1 MNSNVE
7 ALIAQ
12 IKSDLSKYDDAGLI
26 DDTSL
31 YRDISLGLKR
41 FGNDIMQLQETMVEV
56 DKGYGELPQSFFSLY
71 GAWLCNPLGYVNK
84 NTVEQDSL
92 INSVMYRERTIKTK
106 EWSECSADCETIT
119 ENVIRE
125 NLYYNGN
132 NVQFLYNNPQ
142 LLKLG
147 KSFQKIN
154 CHATCRNKI
163 VRDNPNEIVILGYRL
178 QANFNEGYIY
188 MQYYGLPT
196 DEEGNI
202 EIPET
207 PNGHLETYLEYFLK
221 RRLAERLMG
230 NNDAVGLQNLYQ
242 IYAQNEGVALRNA
255 STELKMS
262 KLKPSTF
269 QKMKMLN
276 KLESLQ
282 YETNF

>member
-7 ALIAQ
+7 GLIAQ

-31 YRDISLGLKR
+31 YRDITLGLKR
-41 FGNDIMQLQETMVEV
+41 FGNDVMILQETMVEV
-56 DKGYGELPQSFFSLY
+56 KNGYGELPQSFFSLY
-71 GAWLCNPLGYVNK
+71 SAYLCNPAGF
-84 NTVEQDSL
+84 TSTQFIHQDPL
-92 INSVMYRERTIKTK
+92 ISSIVYK
-106 EWSECSADCETIT
+106 EKVINEKVWSECDASCETIT

-125 NLYYNGN
+125 NVYFNGKAI
-132 NVQFLYNNPQ
+132 QLRYSNPT
-142 LLKLG
+142 LLTLG
-147 KSFQKIN
+147 KSFNKSN
-154 CHATCRNKI
+154 CHSACRNKL
-163 VRDNPNEIVILGYRL
+163 VRDNPNEIVILDYRL

-188 MQYYGLPT
+188 MQFYGLPT

-207 PNGHLETYLEYFLK
+207 KNGHLETFLEYFLK

-230 NNDAVGLQNLYQ
+230 NNDAQGLQNLYT
-242 IYAQNEGVALRNA
+242 IYKQEETVALKNA

-269 QKMKMLN
+269 AKIKRLN
-276 KLESLQ
+276 QLESKQ
-282 YETNF
+282 FETNF

>member
-7 ALIAQ
+7 GLIAQ

-31 YRDISLGLKR
+31 YRDITLGLKR
-41 FGNDIMQLQETMVEV
+41 FGNDVMQLQENMVEV
-56 DKGYGELPQSFFSLY
+56 KNGYGELPQSFFSLY
-71 GAWLCNPLGYVNK
+71 VAYLCNPAGF
-84 NTVEQDSL
+84 TSTQFIHQDPL
-92 INSVMYRERTIKTK
+92 ISSIVYK
-106 EWSECSADCETIT
+106 EKVINEKVWSECDASCETVT

-125 NLYYNGN
+125 NIYFNGKAI
-132 NVQFLYNNPQ
+132 QLRYNNPT
-142 LLKLG
+142 LLSLG
-147 KSFQKIN
+147 KSFNKSN
-154 CHATCRNKI
+154 CHSACRNKL
-163 VRDNPNEIVILGYRL
+163 VRDNPNEIVILDYRL

-196 DEEGNI
+196 DEDGNI

-207 PNGHLETYLEYFLK
+207 KNGHLETYLEYFLK

-230 NNDAVGLQNLYQ
+230 NNDAQGLQSLYQ
-242 IYAQNEGVALRNA
+242 VYKQEETVALKNA

-269 QKMKMLN
+269 AKIKRLN
-276 KLESLQ
+276 QLESKQ
-282 YETNF
+282 FETNF

>member
-12 IKSDLSKYDDAGLI
+12 VKSDLSKYDDANLI

-31 YRDISLGLKR
+31 YRDIYLGLKR
-41 FGNDIMQLQETMVEV
+41 FGNDIMQLQETMVDV
-56 DKGYGELPQSFFSLY
+56 SQGYGELPQSFFSLY
-71 GAWLCNPLGYVNK
+71 VAYLCDPLGYVSKEN
-84 NTVEQDSL
+84 VQQDSL

-106 EWSECSADCETIT
+106 EWSELDADCEKIT
-119 ENVIRE
+119 EHVIRE

-132 NVQFLYNNPQ
+132 NAQFIYHRPR
-142 LLKLG
+142 LLRLG
-147 KSFQKIN
+147 KSFNKLN
-154 CHATCRNKI
+154 AHKECRN
-163 VRDNPNEIVILGYRL
+163 RLAYDSPEEIVIINYKL

-196 DEEGNI
+196 DEDGNI
-202 EIPET
+202 EIPDT
-207 PNGHLETYLEYFLK
+207 PNGHLETYLEYYLK

-230 NNDAVGLQNLYQ
+230 NNDAQGLNALYQ
-242 IYAQNEGVALRNA
+242 VYAQQESVALRNA

-262 KLKPSTF
+262 KLKPHVF
-269 QKMKMLN
+269 QKLKRIN
-276 KLESLQ
+276 HLESLQ